1 MNKEELILKIKNSVI
16 SVEDA
21 VEIFNWFMQNEY
33 PTTVFSTEYPGFPK
47 IELWS
52 YDIKIGIPKTHQGVT
67 QLNYSIGKI
76 KEFYKI

>member
-1 MNKEELILKIKNSVI
+1 MNKEELILKIKSSVI

-21 VEIFNWFMQNEY
+21 IEIFNWFMQNEY
-33 PTTVFSTEYPGFPK
+33 PTTVFSVEYPGFPK

-52 YDIKIGIPKTHQGVT
+52 YNIKIDVPKTHQGVA
-67 QLNYSIGKI
+67 QLSYSVKKI

>member
-1 MNKEELILKIKNSVI
+1 MNKEELILKIKSSVI

-52 YDIKIGIPKTHQGVT
+52 YNIKIDVPKTPQGVA
-67 QLNYSIGKI
+67 QLNYSIAKI

>member
-1 MNKEELILKIKNSVI
+1 MNKEELLKKLKQLII

-21 VEIFNWFMQNEY
+21 VAIFNWFMQNEY

-52 YDIKIGIPKTHQGVT
+52 YNIKIDVPKTPNGQTV
-67 QLNYSIGKI
+67 LNYSIAKI